1 MVEMLVMVVTVS
13 MMATYSHSRHCLLLP
28 IVHLS
33 NFSVLRIEIK
43 LSDGI
48 QLRNSYPILDAACF
62 KQSFP
67 FLLAPLLLCLVTSS
81 VSFNNSSFCD
91 HATFVV
97 RKILVSKGIGNR
109 VLLLLQISHLF
120 YNFFFFKVYIF
131 AAANV
136 FHLNLFCSDSF
147 LPSDNAAHLAV
158 VTITIVMRMTKI
170 LSCITTPSFHH
181 TLSIPPTPLW
191 GARGLR
197 EMSDPRRFSTPFNS

>member
-1 MVEMLVMVVTVS
+1 MGVMKVMVVTVS
-13 MMATYSHSRHCLLLP
+13 MMATYSHSWHCLLLP

-97 RKILVSKGIGNR
+97 RKILVSKGFG
-109 VLLLLQISHLF
+109 VLLMLQISHLLTIF
-120 YNFFFFKVYIF
+120 SSSKFTFLLLQMYFTWIFF
-131 AAANV
+131 
-136 FHLNLFCSDSF
+136 
-147 LPSDNAAHLAV
+147 
-158 VTITIVMRMTKI
+158 
-170 LSCITTPSFHH
+170 
-181 TLSIPPTPLW
+181 
-191 GARGLR
+191 AR
-197 EMSDPRRFSTPFNS
+197 TPFCHRTMLRTWPWSPSQ